1 MSDKSS
7 HGVFFLDLLLF
18 VDITNHF
25 LWSDYTIAKHR
36 LQVGIFIFISY
47 NPKVSERK
55 MTMVILSNNKTIC
68 AEYNRLTVQRNY
80 GNGKDKKFALIGN
93 VHHHSDVLN
102 SYPTKEE
109 AVAELEKIYGSGV

>member
-1 MSDKSS
+1 
-7 HGVFFLDLLLF
+7 
-18 VDITNHF
+18 
-25 LWSDYTIAKHR
+25 
-36 LQVGIFIFISY
+36 
-47 NPKVSERK
+47 
-55 MTMVILSNNKTIC
+55 MVILSNNKTIC

-109 AVAELEKIYGSGV
+109 AIAELEKIYAAYQDGDKTYAI

>member
-1 MSDKSS
+1 MYYLYLIT
-7 HGVFFLDLLLF
+7 FFVLL
-18 VDITNHF
+18 I
-25 LWSDYTIAKHR
+25 I
-36 LQVGIFIFISY
+36 IFISY
-47 NPKVSERK
+47 NTKVSERK
-55 MTMVILSNNKTIC
+55 MTMVILSNDKTIC

-109 AVAELEKIYGSGV
+109 AVAELEKIYAAYQNGDKTYAI

>member
-1 MSDKSS
+1 MYYMYLIP
-7 HGVFFLDLLLF
+7 FFVLL
-18 VDITNHF
+18 I
-25 LWSDYTIAKHR
+25 I
-36 LQVGIFIFISY
+36 IFISY
-47 NPKVSERK
+47 NPKVLERK
-55 MTMVILSNNKTIC
+55 MTMVILSNDKTIC

-109 AVAELEKIYGSGV
+109 AVAELEKIYAAYQNGDKTYAI